1 MDRVKAD
8 FVAATRRAAS
18 ADFDLVEF
26 HAAHGYLM
34 SSFISPLTNQR
45 TDDYGGS
52 LENRCRF
59 PLEVFKAMR
68 AEWPA
73 ERRCRC
79 ASRPTTG
86 CPEASRPMMRW
97 NLAPVP

>member
-1 MDRVKAD
+1 MDRIKAD

-45 TDDYGGS
+45 SDDYGGS

-59 PLEVFKAMR
+59 PLEVFKEMR

-73 ERRCRC
+73 EKPDVGAHLGPRLGSRRVYAR
-79 ASRPTTG
+79 
-86 CPEASRPMMRW
+86 
-97 NLAPVP
+97 